1 MCLYILLVT
10 IKLFG
15 LFKVQFAII
24 CSKCT
29 SISVGMIVPK
39 GIINTDDSQIFT
51 MVSVGFY

>member
-24 CSKCT
+24 CSKC
-29 SISVGMIVPK
+29 ISVGMIVPK